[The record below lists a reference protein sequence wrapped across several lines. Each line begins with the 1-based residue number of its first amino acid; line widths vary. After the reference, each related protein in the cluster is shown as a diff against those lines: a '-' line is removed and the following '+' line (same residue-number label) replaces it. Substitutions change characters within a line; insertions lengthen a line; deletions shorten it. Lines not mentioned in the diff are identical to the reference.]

1 MLRIGLRSSFG
12 SLRSLG
18 GVSRKTQP
26 VVCRSPAARLI
37 SEVLLDYHLRVA
49 RVDRR
54 EAWLRVPGEEE
65 ASPGVAELFEAAS
78 ERLGSFR
85 PFCGFMRSGP
95 GTSSCGMPFMTT

>member
-1 MLRIGLRSSFG
+1 VFRIDLRSS
-12 SLRSLG
+12 LVLDLLEVCR
-18 GVSRKTQP
+18 VKTQL
-26 VVCRSPAARLI
+26 RLQEPSGRPL
-37 SEVLLDYHLRVA
+37 SEVLLDYDLRVA

-95 GTSSCGMPFMTT
+95 GASSCGMPFITT

>member
-1 MLRIGLRSSFG
+1 M
-12 SLRSLG
+12 
-18 GVSRKTQP
+18 KTQL
-26 VVCRSPAARLI
+26 RLQEPSGRPL
-37 SEVLLDYHLRVA
+37 SEVLLDYDLRVA

-95 GTSSCGMPFMTT
+95 GTSSCGMPFITT